1 MTTKN
6 KQLSSAT
13 DNSQDSVATCFRCG
27 GIFNNH
33 FTANL
38 LENLTVKEFW
48 QAQLLL
54 RYLLLRYHETC
65 CVSWNSLKWHK
76 SIGHMILPPFLRYQ
90 HLYSVC
96 VFLEMFRLKVT
107 DTFSFMYIHKV
118 VNTCHICWWIGVRN
132 VSNSQWSLEVIDIGV
147 SRPL

>member
-38 LENLTVKEFW
+38 LENLTVKEF
-48 QAQLLL
+48 
-54 RYLLLRYHETC
+54 
-65 CVSWNSLKWHK
+65 
-76 SIGHMILPPFLRYQ
+76 
-90 HLYSVC
+90 
-96 VFLEMFRLKVT
+96 
-107 DTFSFMYIHKV
+107 
-118 VNTCHICWWIGVRN
+118 
-132 VSNSQWSLEVIDIGV
+132 
-147 SRPL
+147 